1 MGSKMHSL
9 KFGVMRSSG
18 GDAQSSS
25 EVRNRKSHGFRF
37 AGGWAVWNECAWVGG
52 WVGGQKKNK
61 ACIHLRR
68 YL

>member
-1 MGSKMHSL
+1 MGSEMRSP

-18 GDAQSSS
+18 GNAQSSS
-25 EVRNRKSHGFRF
+25 DVQNQKSHGFRF
-37 AGGWAVWNECAWVGG
+37 AGGWAVWNERAWVGG
-52 WVGGQKKNK
+52 QTKNK